1 MLTARRLGTIAGID
15 VRVHW
20 SLLIVAGLLTFT
32 LAGSLLPSAVPGIA
46 AAAAVVLGVT
56 GAVLF
61 LGSILAHELSHSLV
75 AQRNG
80 IGVKRI
86 TLWLLGGLA
95 ELEREPRSAG
105 AEFRIAA
112 AGPAMSLAL
121 AVVLAGAAWLVGL
134 VTTPLAI
141 VLGWL
146 ALVNVVLAVFNL
158 FPAAPLDGGRILRA
172 ALWRRSGDRWTS
184 MATASRAGQV
194 FGVVLG
200 ALALLQVVNGWGNG
214 LWTAL
219 LAWFVWS
226 AARGELAHARHQQRA
241 ELLRERLRSTSPWG
255 PGVRATVVDDSHP
268 PRDG

>member
-20 SLLIVAGLLTFT
+20 SLLIVAGLLTVS

-46 AAAAVVLGVT
+46 GPAALVLGLT

-80 IGVKRI
+80 IGVNRI

-112 AGPAMSLAL
+112 AGPAMSFGLAVAL
-121 AVVLAGAAWLVGL
+121 AAAAWVVGL
-134 VTTPLAI
+134 VTTPLAV

-172 ALWRRSGDRWTS
+172 ALWRHNGDRWAS
-184 MATASRAGQV
+184 MATAARAGQAFAV
-194 FGVVLG
+194 LLGVIG
-200 ALALLQVVNGWGNG
+200 FLQLVNSWGNG

-219 LAWFVWS
+219 LAWFVWG
-226 AARGELAHARHQQRA
+226 AARGELGHARRQQRA
-241 ELLRERLRSTSPWG
+241 EEARQRAAQMSPWG
-255 PGVRATVVDDSHP
+255 AVVHATVVDDTHP
-268 PRDG
+268 PRRD